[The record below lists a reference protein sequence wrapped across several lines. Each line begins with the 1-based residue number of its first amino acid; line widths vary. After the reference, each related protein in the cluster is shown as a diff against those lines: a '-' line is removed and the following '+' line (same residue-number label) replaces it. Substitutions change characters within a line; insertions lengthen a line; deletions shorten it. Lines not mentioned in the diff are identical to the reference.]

1 MKRHPASPE
10 RRELYGF
17 LARLWVKELD
27 GEVAAR
33 LEGDLGRQLLPAFAG
48 SGEPQR
54 VADAAERQSTFD
66 ADYAQLTM
74 VRLSPYESFFRRED
88 AQIEAG
94 AANPLSTFLKR
105 YGLEADL
112 AAARALSPDHL
123 GIELEAMAE
132 LCRQEVAA
140 ARAGNHPSAGTV
152 RQVER
157 ALLEEHLLTWAP
169 TYLLAARRAA
179 KTELYRELAD
189 ATLHFLLAD
198 HESLCEAAG

>member
-1 MKRHPASPE
+1 MKSHPASPA

-33 LEGDLGRQLLPAFAG
+33 LSGELGRELLPAFSA
-48 SGEPQR
+48 SGEAQR
-54 VADAAERQSTFD
+54 VTDAAERQKSFD

-74 VRLSPYESFFRRED
+74 VGLSPYESFFRRED

-94 AANPLSTFLKR
+94 AANPLATFFKK

-112 AAARALSPDHL
+112 AAARSLSPDHL

-140 ARAGNHPSAGTV
+140 GQAGNRPYAGTV
-152 RQVER
+152 RKVER
-157 ALLEEHLLTWAP
+157 ELLEEHLLTWAP
-169 TYLLAARRAA
+169 VYLLAARRAA

-198 HESLCEAAG
+198 HESLCEEA